1 MRQYKWPAVHSTT
14 RMDESI
20 EQEPEDFRIAL
31 EAEFKRMMRKAVTL
45 GLLPPAVTEVEFT
58 IEDGLGTSIEYWSD
72 LFRHDHDK
80 IELTI
85 PSAVRPQ
92 FHFKLHAAVL
102 KHFDAGNVSKRPPR
116 TCAKVD
122 SSLRW

>member
-14 RMDESI
+14 IMDESI
-20 EQEPEDFRIAL
+20 EQEPEDVKIAL

-45 GLLPPAVTEVEFT
+45 GLLPPALTEVEFT
-58 IEDGLGTSIEYWSD
+58 IDDGLGTSIEYWPD
-72 LFRHDHDK
+72 LSRHDHDK
-80 IELTI
+80 IEVTI

-102 KHFDAGNVSKRPPR
+102 KHFDAGNVSKKPPR
-116 TCAKVD
+116 TCARN